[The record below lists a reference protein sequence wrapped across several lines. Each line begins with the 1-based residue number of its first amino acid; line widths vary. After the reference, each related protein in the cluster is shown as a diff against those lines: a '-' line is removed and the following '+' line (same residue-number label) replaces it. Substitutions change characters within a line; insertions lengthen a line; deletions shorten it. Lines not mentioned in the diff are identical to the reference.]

1 MARSNGRNGEP
12 GQPPGKPP
20 EEGQPK
26 APSGAPASTPDGE
39 LETAFDDHPSKRKFR
54 PAQGKRG
61 PRLTRTFRR
70 RRPGAS
76 PGIEP
81 SELPPPPAFT
91 EGARITC
98 IDYSAEHFEL
108 QEVRDLAAFVRDHRP
123 PWSAVR
129 WINVDGLSDL
139 GVVRAIAEKYHL
151 HPLAVEDVLHVPQR
165 PKVQAYDETGEYQAR
180 LFVIMRMMALQQ
192 GELQSEQVS
201 LFVGHH
207 TVITFQESPGDVWDP
222 IRQRLRSPKTRL
234 RSSADASFLGY
245 ALIDAVVDQ
254 GFPILEHF
262 GDRLELLE
270 DVVLQRPS
278 RESFQEVHR
287 VKRELLLLR
296 RAMWPMREVVQ
307 QLAREPHECFSA
319 LTQTYMRD
327 VYDHAVQVIDIL
339 ETYREIASDLTDTYM
354 NAVSNR
360 MTEIMKVLTIIGT
373 VFIPLTFLAGV
384 YGMNFKHFPEL
395 EWRWGYAGFWGVC
408 LLVAGGM
415 LAWLRSR
422 RWL

>member
-1 MARSNGRNGEP
+1 MMARRNGV
-12 GQPPGKPP
+12 GL
-20 EEGQPK
+20 
-26 APSGAPASTPDGE
+26 SGN
-39 LETAFDDHPSKRKFR
+39 FRK
-54 PAQGKRG
+54 
-61 PRLTRTFRR
+61 
-70 RRPGAS
+70 RRPGAP

-81 SELPPPPAFT
+81 WELPPPPALA
-91 EGARITC
+91 GATRITC
-98 IDYSAEHFEL
+98 IDYSAERVE
-108 QEVRDLAAFVRDHRP
+108 QREVHDLAAFIQDRRP

-129 WINVDGLSDL
+129 WINVDGLADL

-165 PKVQAYDETGEYQAR
+165 PKVQAYDEAAGYQAR
-180 LFVIMRMMALQQ
+180 LFVIMRMMALHEGQ
-192 GELQSEQVS
+192 LQTEQVS
-201 LFVGHH
+201 LFVGHR
-207 TVITFQESPGDVWDP
+207 TVITFQESAGDVWDP
-222 IRQRLRSPKTRL
+222 IRQRLQSPQTRL
-234 RSSADASFLGY
+234 RASVDASFLAY
-245 ALIDAVVDQ
+245 SLIDAVVDQ

-270 DVVLQRPS
+270 DMVLQRPS

-287 VKRELLLLR
+287 LKRELLLLR

-307 QLAREPHECFSA
+307 RLAREPHECFSP

-373 VFIPLTFLAGV
+373 IFIPLTFLAGV

-395 EWRWGYAGFWGVC
+395 EWRWAYPGFWAVC
-408 LLVAGGM
+408 AAVAGGM
-415 LAWLRSR
+415 VLWLRR
-422 RWL
+422 RGWL

>member
-1 MARSNGRNGEP
+1 MARSNGNSNANSGDDAAGR
-12 GQPPGKPP
+12 PPDAP
-20 EEGQPK
+20 E
-26 APSGAPASTPDGE
+26 AP
-39 LETAFDDHPSKRKFR
+39 FDDQPSSLRKPR
-54 PAQGKRG
+54 PAPGKRG
-61 PRLTRTFRR
+61 LRLPRNFRK
-70 RRPGAS
+70 RRPGAP

-81 SELPPPPAFT
+81 SELPPPAALT
-91 EGARITC
+91 GNIRITC
-98 IDYSAEHFEL
+98 MDYSADRVE
-108 QEVRDLAAFVRDHRP
+108 QREVHDLAAFIGDHRP

-129 WINVDGLSDL
+129 WINVDGLGDL

-165 PKVQAYDETGEYQAR
+165 PKVQAYDETADYQAR
-180 LFVIMRMMALQQ
+180 LFVIVRMMAISQ
-192 GELQSEQVS
+192 GELQTEQVS

-207 TVITFQESPGDVWDP
+207 TVITFQESTGDVWDP
-222 IRQRLRSPKTRL
+222 IRQRLQSPHTRL
-234 RSSADASFLGY
+234 RSSADASFLAY
-245 ALIDAVVDQ
+245 SLIDAVVDQ

-287 VKRELLLLR
+287 LKRELLLLR

-307 QLAREPHECFSA
+307 RLARDPHECFSP

-373 VFIPLTFLAGV
+373 IFIPLTFFAGV
-384 YGMNFKHFPEL
+384 YGMNFHHFPEL
-395 EWRWGYAGFWGVC
+395 EWKWGYAGFWGLC
-408 LLVAGGM
+408 ALVAGGM